1 MKKLLLF
8 IFVIAIN
15 NSIAKAQCPPGAL
28 AYHVLNPGCPTGCS
42 VLLIGWP
49 EGALVN
55 IYGGSPLG
63 VVTSIT
69 IPGTLGGGGTG
80 DAYTCVPCNTT
91 LIYATAIPNATSGC
105 VIITLGIVPV
115 KITSFTAKTTTHKT
129 SLLNWTVAEDAGKI
143 KYTIQRSN
151 DGRSFED
158 VETMDAYSNGSI
170 TNSYSYEDKT
180 PKEGNNFYRIKIT
193 EITGKVTYSET
204 ALTKNDANFG
214 FSVYPNPVTENFT
227 ISISEKSL
235 PATVQL
241 FNAQGQAVFKATTTQ
256 STFKVDKSLK
266 SGMYILRVTSSSNF
280 SKTERIIKK

>member
-15 NSIAKAQCPPGAL
+15 HSIAKAQCPPGAL
-28 AYHVLNPGCPTGCS
+28 AYHVLNPQCPSGCS

-55 IYGGSPLG
+55 IYGGTPFG
-63 VVTSIT
+63 IVTSVL

-80 DAYTCVPCNTT
+80 DAYTCVPCNTM
-91 LIYATAIPNATSGC
+91 LIYATAIPGATAGC

-115 KITSFTAKTTTHKT
+115 KIASFTAAETRQST
-129 SLLNWTVAEDAGKI
+129 SLLKWTATEDLGKI
-143 KYTIQRSN
+143 KYVVQRSS

-158 VETMDAYSNGSI
+158 VKTINSYSNGATS
-170 TNSYSYEDKT
+170 NSYSYEDAS
-180 PKEGNNFYRIKIT
+180 PAEGNNFYRLKII
-193 EITGKVTYSET
+193 ELTGNVTYSKT
-204 ALTKNDANFG
+204 ALVKRDLNFG

-235 PATVQL
+235 PATIEI
-241 FNAQGQAVFKATTTQ
+241 FNAQGQPVYKAISSQ
-256 STFKVDKSLK
+256 NAFRVDKSLK
-266 SGMYILRVTSSSNF
+266 TGMYILKVTSNSNF
-280 SKTERIIKK
+280 SKTEKIIKK

>member
-55 IYGGSPLG
+55 IYGGNPLN
-63 VVTSIT
+63 VVTSVT
-69 IPGTLGGGGTG
+69 IPGTLGGGGVG

-115 KITSFTAKTTTHKT
+115 KITSFNAKSTAQNT
-129 SLLNWTVAEDAGKI
+129 SLLKWTAAEDPGKI
-143 KYTIQRSN
+143 KYTIQRSL
-151 DGRSFED
+151 DGRNFDDLENVISL
-158 VETMDAYSNGSI
+158 SNGSL
-170 TNSYSYEDKT
+170 TNSYAYEDKS
-180 PKEGNNFYRIKIT
+180 PKPGNNFYRLKIT
-193 EITGKVTYSET
+193 EITGKITYSET
-204 ALTKNDANFG
+204 ALVKNDSNFG

-227 ISISEKSL
+227 VSISEKSL
-235 PATVQL
+235 PATIEL
-241 FNAQGQAVFKATTTQ
+241 YNAQGQAVYKVKSNQSIFKI
-256 STFKVDKSLK
+256 DKTLE
-266 SGMYILRVTSSSNF
+266 SGMYILKVTSSSNF